1 MRTWAFFLGSKSKQI
16 LQEGGFGGED
26 KDKKDLLFSSSA
38 NNIARGREGEFR
50 ERTRPYGPW

>member
-26 KDKKDLLFSSSA
+26 KDKDLLFFSSP
-38 NNIARGREGEFR
+38 NNIARGREVEFR
-50 ERTRPYGPW
+50 ERTRPYGP